1 MSAQRATESYERTR
15 RHVAS
20 FMGGVSPDEII
31 FTRGTTEP
39 SISSLYVGRNQLR
52 PGDEIVITD
61 MEHHANLVPGDS
73 GSTQESDSKTYS
85 ITVCGHIDLSG
96 IEDLIT
102 PKTKLV
108 AITQMSNVL
117 GTIVPVSK
125 SPQWLNAKA
134 QSFW

>member
-39 SISSLYVGRNQLR
+39 SISSLYVGRNQSG

-61 MEHHANLVPGDS
+61 MEHHANLVPWVILAQRKKAILKRIRSLSADI
-73 GSTQESDSKTYS
+73 ST
-85 ITVCGHIDLSG
+85 
-96 IEDLIT
+96 
-102 PKTKLV
+102 
-108 AITQMSNVL
+108 
-117 GTIVPVSK
+117 
-125 SPQWLNAKA
+125 
-134 QSFW
+134 